1 MMSRSMRFYF
11 IVEAGWLSARRVRA
25 DLQELADDIRWNEPG
40 AKVTIR
46 EYAGGWF
53 NHRFRLQAEGVR
65 AEVAE
70 RLEAQFAAT
79 FVGEEEKGK
88 EGGHGSLQDT

>member
-1 MMSRSMRFYF
+1 MSPSMRFYF
-11 IVEAGWLSARRVRA
+11 VVEAGPLWVKRVRA

-53 NHRFRLQAEGVR
+53 NHRFRLEAEGVR

-70 RLEAQFAAT
+70 RLQAQFKDT
-79 FVGEEEKGK
+79 YSGEEEKERK
-88 EGGHGSLQDT
+88 DGHGASKDS